1 MLGQAPLQL
10 SVSQLGPSTVVS
22 TPNGAREGKKILR
35 GRYIDNFS
43 WLFMHSRS
51 GSGRGS
57 GGGGDAGGGGHG
69 RAEALVEE
77 PEATDDCI
85 GLSAGLGEGRGG
97 IL

>member
-1 MLGQAPLQL
+1 
-10 SVSQLGPSTVVS
+10 
-22 TPNGAREGKKILR
+22 
-35 GRYIDNFS
+35 
-43 WLFMHSRS
+43 MHSRS